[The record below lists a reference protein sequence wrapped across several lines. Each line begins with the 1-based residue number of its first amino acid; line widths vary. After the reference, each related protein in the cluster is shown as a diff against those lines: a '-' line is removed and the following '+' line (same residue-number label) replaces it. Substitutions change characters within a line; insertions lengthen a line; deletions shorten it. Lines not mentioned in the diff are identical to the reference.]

1 MLSECNSWRS
11 CGNQKLFKSLY
22 LPLQATSKVV
32 NSSFWILK
40 IKLQS
45 SSKIETW
52 ASQRKASLQNP
63 MYCVLFNA
71 SMHDLHFKKIIVKL
85 LGMSQVRLQYN
96 RRGNQN
102 ISHQAKNGMRVFS
115 PEINFV
121 ISQIRVLSTKW
132 KWK

>member
-11 CGNQKLFKSLY
+11 CGNQKLYKSLY
-22 LPLQATSKVV
+22 LHLKATSKVV
-32 NSSFWILK
+32 NISFGILK
-40 IKLQS
+40 IKLPT

-52 ASQRKASLQNP
+52 ASQRKASIQNP
-63 MYCVLFNA
+63 MYYLMLACTTYI
-71 SMHDLHFKKIIVKL
+71 FKKIIVKL

-96 RRGNQN
+96 HRGNQN
-102 ISHQAKNGMRVFS
+102 ISHQAKNDMRVFS

-121 ISQIRVLSTKW
+121 ISQIRVLSTEW